1 MPAALSRTDLPGLQ
15 FLPNKSELL
24 IVYYKREIS
33 GQIRALSHQFPVTVV
48 TGARQT
54 GKTTL
59 LRELFPEH
67 HYVSLDLPSAAE
79 LAEREPELFLT
90 QHPAPLLVD
99 EVQYAPGLFRH
110 LKIAVDSDRHSMG
123 RFVLTGS
130 QKFTLMKAVSDSLAG
145 RCALVELET
154 LSFEE
159 ISQHVQYPIQV
170 NELTRA
176 IVRGGFPDLWR
187 DTGIDSSAF
196 YRAYLST
203 YLERDVR
210 QILNVIS
217 LRDFERFLRAC
228 AARSAQLLD
237 KAGLARDVGVSSK
250 AINDWLSVLQA
261 SNQIQLLEPYF
272 ENVGKRLIKSP
283 KLYLSDT
290 GLLCYLL
297 GLDERS
303 LPQSPYLGAVW
314 ESAVYAQLRKQRDSL
329 GDRSTLWF
337 YRDAQQREVDFLIS
351 VGTERHLIE
360 AKWTE
365 NPSVRD
371 SQSLQAV
378 ATILKTA
385 GKGPVVHC
393 SIVCRTPHLSVL
405 ADGTRVTGL
414 KEMAG

>member
-1 MPAALSRTDLPGLQ
+1 MHYR
-15 FLPNKSELL
+15 
-24 IVYYKREIS
+24 REIS
-33 GQIRALSHQFPVTVV
+33 NLIEDLSQQFPAIVL

-59 LRELFPEH
+59 LRALFPHH

-79 LAEREPELFLT
+79 LAEREPELFLA

-110 LKIAVDSDRHSMG
+110 LKMAIDRDRHTNG
-123 RFVLTGS
+123 RFILTGS
-130 QKFTLMKAVSDSLAG
+130 QKLNLMKAVSDSLAG
-145 RCALVELET
+145 RCAILELET

-159 ISQHVQYPIQV
+159 ISQHFPYPKQV
-170 NELTRA
+170 DELLQT

-187 DTGIDSSAF
+187 DPSINADAF
-196 YRAYLST
+196 YRAYLGT

-210 QILNVIS
+210 QILNVAS

-228 AARSAQLLD
+228 AARSSQLLD
-237 KAGLARDVGVSSK
+237 KAALGREVGVSSK

-272 ENVGKRLIKSP
+272 ENLGKRLIKSP

-290 GLLCYLL
+290 GLLCFLL
-297 GLDERS
+297 GLDERA

-314 ESAVYAQLRKQRDSL
+314 ESAVYAQLRKGRDKA
-329 GDRSTLWF
+329 GNRTTLWF
-337 YRDAQQREVDFLIS
+337 YRDAQQREVDFVVA
-351 VGTERHLIE
+351 VGNERHLIE

-365 NPSVRD
+365 NPSTRD
-371 SQSLQAV
+371 SQSLQSV
-378 ATILKTA
+378 AQIMKA
-385 GKGPVVHC
+385 RGKAPQVRG

-405 ADGTRVTGL
+405 SDGTQVIDL
-414 KEMAG
+414 AQLSQ